1 MEKALL
7 ILVIIQGLI
16 FVIWARCAFRALFAA
31 QGFAKE
37 ISGSSF
43 PGPFD
48 FIKGVRSWLADPST
62 VKERWFFALS
72 SVALIGVTIAVAATG
87 GPSIG
92 EVG

>member
-1 MEKALL
+1 ML
-7 ILVIIQGLI
+7 ILIILQGLI

-37 ISGSSF
+37 IGGSSF

-48 FIKGVRSWLADPST
+48 FIKGVRRWVADPAT
-62 VKERWFFALS
+62 KKERWVFVLS

-87 GPSIG
+87 GPGIS